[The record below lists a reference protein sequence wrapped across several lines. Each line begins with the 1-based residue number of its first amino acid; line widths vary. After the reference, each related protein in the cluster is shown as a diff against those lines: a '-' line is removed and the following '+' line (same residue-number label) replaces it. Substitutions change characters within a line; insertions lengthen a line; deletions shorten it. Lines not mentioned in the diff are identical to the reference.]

1 MQRYLPRWMRPAPLP
16 DDQVQREADRQED
29 MAAMR
34 ATLCPQER
42 RKAMEKGKLAQIL
55 ARMEAAFDAQA
66 QHDIPERESHNHPQP
81 LIESIIKKDKRRWN
95 GRPTC

>member
-1 MQRYLPRWMRPAPLP
+1 
-16 DDQVQREADRQED
+16 

-42 RKAMEKGKLAQIL
+42 RKAMEKGKLAKIL
-55 ARMEAAFDAQA
+55 ARMEAALDARTELNR
-66 QHDIPERESHNHPQP
+66 IERESHNHPQP
-81 LIESIIKKDKRRWN
+81 LIESYIKEDQRRWP